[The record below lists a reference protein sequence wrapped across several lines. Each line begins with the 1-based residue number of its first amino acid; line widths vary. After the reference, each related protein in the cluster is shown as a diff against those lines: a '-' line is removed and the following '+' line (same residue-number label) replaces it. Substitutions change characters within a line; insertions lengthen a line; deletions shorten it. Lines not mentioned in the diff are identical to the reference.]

1 MNNELKQ
8 ITGNI
13 VDLVS
18 KEIYGATITIDGG
31 KITNIERTGKDEGR
45 FLMPG
50 FVDGHVHI
58 ESSMTTPSNF
68 AKAAVKHGTIGVV
81 TDPHEIANVMGIEG
95 IDYMIEN
102 AEGIPFY
109 FCFGA
114 PSCVP
119 ATPFETAGAK
129 LEAGDIEKLMQRDD
143 IHFLAEVM
151 NFPAVVYND
160 ADMHAKLNAAKAN
173 NKPIDGHIPGIE
185 GELLKK
191 YIACGITTDHECA
204 TLEEAIEKCD
214 LGMKIQIREGSAA
227 KNFEALHPL
236 FKDHADMTMLCSDDL
251 HPANLKEG
259 HINLLVK
266 RALDKG
272 YNVFDVLRAA
282 SYNAITHYNMKA
294 GLLQQGDN
302 ADFIVVDNLKDLHVL
317 STYVKGEC
325 VFDGKESKIIAPV
338 SKVINNFNIEK
349 IDEKD
354 LAVYPETN
362 RIKVIRCFDGDL
374 ITECEIHD
382 ATVVN
387 DNVVSNV
394 EEDILKIVVVNR
406 YVQSKPAIGFIKGVG
421 LKRGACAVSIAHD
434 SHNIIAVGCSD
445 HEICKAINAII
456 ESKGGISVID
466 GGETTLLPLEI
477 GGIISSKEIDEI
489 DSLYEACN
497 KKIKAI
503 GSTLHAPQMTLS
515 FMSLLVIPKI
525 KIGDKGLFD
534 VTKFEFTSLFES

>member
-18 KEIYGATITIDGG
+18 KEIYGAIVTIEGG
-31 KITNIERTGKDEGR
+31 KITNIKRTGKDEGR

-50 FVDGHVHI
+50 FIDGHVHI

-129 LEAGDIEKLMQRDD
+129 LEAADIEKLMQRDD

-160 ADMHAKLNAAKAN
+160 ADMHAKLNAAKVN
-173 NKPIDGHIPGIE
+173 NKPIDGHIPGIN
-185 GELLKK
+185 GDLLKQ
-191 YIACGITTDHECA
+191 YVACGITTDHECA

-282 SYNAITHYNMKA
+282 SYNAIKHYNMKA
-294 GLLQQGDN
+294 GLLQSGDN
-302 ADFIVVDNLKDLHVL
+302 ADFIVVDNLKDLHIL

-349 IDEKD
+349 IEEKD

-382 ATVVN
+382 TTVEN
-387 DNVVSNV
+387 NNVVSNV
-394 EEDILKIVVVNR
+394 EEDILKIIVVNR
-406 YVQSKPAIGFIKGVG
+406 YVQSKPAVGFIKGVG

-477 GGIISSKEIDEI
+477 GGIISSREIDEI

-497 KKIKAI
+497 QKIKAI

>member
-31 KITNIERTGKDEGR
+31 KITNIERTGKDEGH

-50 FVDGHVHI
+50 FIDGHVHI

-173 NKPIDGHIPGIE
+173 NKPIDGHIPGID

-282 SYNAITHYNMKA
+282 SYNAIKHYNMKA